1 MKNKLIK
8 MLEMSK
14 ERMLWILTIVN
25 LCFCGV
31 HYSINVSKKEANMN
45 ILLETYKAES
55 MLKTSQLNEYIISY
69 STNESAQFNRGFESG
84 RTQAG
89 VAFMNKGALTDYA
102 DGYHAALEQFEV
114 GFVTPR
120 DLILS
125 DQEKPASEVDENLT
139 GGK

>member
-1 MKNKLIK
+1 MRNKLIK

-14 ERMLWILTIVN
+14 ERMLWLLTIVN
-25 LCFCGV
+25 ICICIAYYV
-31 HYSINVSKKEANMN
+31 INVSKNEANMN
-45 ILLETYKAES
+45 VLLETYKAES
-55 MLKTSQLNEYIISY
+55 ILKTSQLNEYITTY
-69 STNESAQFNRGFESG
+69 TTNEAAQFNRGFEAG

-89 VAFMNKGALTDYA
+89 IAFMNKGALTDYA

-114 GFVTPR
+114 GFATPR

-125 DQEKPASEVDENLT
+125 DQEKPVSPANKDLT